1 LSTPSRPRQRPCFAC
16 TSASLGTQGIAPSSN
31 DNGSSNVTVL
41 AVAIIVTAVGAI
53 IITVATF
60 APLPGAVVA
69 AAGTLFVLG
78 ALLVGGLSVRE
89 ARDQNLSVL
98 SVLGRAS
105 KRALGWFLA
114 WLP

>member
-1 LSTPSRPRQRPCFAC
+1 MLCL
-16 TSASLGTQGIAPSSN
+16 TSASPGTQGIASSSN

-53 IITVATF
+53 VITVATF
-60 APLPGAVVA
+60 APLPVAVVA
-69 AAGTLFVLG
+69 AAGTLFALG

-89 ARDQNLSVL
+89 ARDQNMSVL
-98 SVLGRAS
+98 SALARAS
-105 KRALGWFLA
+105 KRALGWFVA